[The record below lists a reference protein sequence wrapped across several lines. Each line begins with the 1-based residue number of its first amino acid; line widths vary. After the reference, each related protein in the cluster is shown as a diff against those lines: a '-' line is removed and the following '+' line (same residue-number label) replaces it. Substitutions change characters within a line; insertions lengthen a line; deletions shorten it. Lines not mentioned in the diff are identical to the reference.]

1 MSGDATAASPE
12 ARLAALGIEL
22 PPPFADEAN
31 RVRALR
37 SGNLVFMSGHGPL
50 GPGNVPYVT
59 GKLGRELTIAQGYDA
74 ARLAG
79 LCTLSTLRRYLGS
92 LDHVTRVVRV
102 QGFVNCAPGFTTP
115 SDVLH
120 GFSDLMVEIFG
131 ERGRHTRA
139 AIGAAELYADIPVE
153 IEATFE
159 VAADC
164 PDGL

>member
-1 MSGDATAASPE
+1 MSAE
-12 ARLAALGIEL
+12 ARLAALGVEL

-59 GKLGRELTIAQGYDA
+59 GKLGRELTIPQGYEA

-102 QGFVNCAPGFTTP
+102 QGFINCAPGFNTP

-120 GFSDLMVEIFG
+120 GFSDLMVEVFG
-131 ERGRHTRA
+131 DAGRHTRA

-159 VAADC
+159 VAPGC
-164 PDGL
+164 PAGLR